1 MIQRVIRFA
10 EYMDVYVVHN
20 FLDMN
25 TLVNVVLMN
34 MLLWTFHPS
43 QNKFTYVFCIYIS

>member
-25 TLVNVVLMN
+25 TLVNVVFP
-34 MLLWTFHPS
+34 THE
-43 QNKFTYVFCIYIS
+43 YVTVNVSSESI